1 MTLGEFLSHIKHKSL
16 KIKIIDTDEEFNG
29 TLGEYETS
37 VVKSEINYKPI
48 NIVFPDK
55 DYYPGGLVIL
65 LGEIVR
71 EEEEDE

>member
-16 KIKIIDTDEEFNG
+16 KIRIVDRDVEFEG

-37 VVKSEINYKPI
+37 VVKSEINYKLI
-48 NIVFPDK
+48 NVVFPTK
-55 DYYPGGLVIL
+55 VNPGGLVIL
-65 LGEIVR
+65 LAGNVR